1 MEERIFLE
9 NGFKELNIKINK
21 ESIDELL
28 LFKDM
33 LLEWNKKIN
42 LTSITDDEAIFIKH
56 FFDSATCMA
65 TGYIKDGFEVVDIGT
80 GAGFP
85 GLVLKVLNKKI
96 NITLLDSLRK
106 RTNYLENIV
115 INLGLKNVEIIHG
128 RAEEYG
134 NKEDYR
140 EKYDIALSRAV
151 ASINVLLEYCLPY
164 IREGGYFLCQ
174 KGPKF
179 KDELK
184 EAEKALKVLG
194 GKINEIKE
202 FILPGSDIKRNII
215 VIKKIYKTPAKY
227 PRKAGK
233 PSSNPIK

>member
-9 NGFKELNIKINK
+9 NGFKELNIRINK
-21 ESIDELL
+21 KSIDELL

-42 LTSITDDEAIFIKH
+42 LTSITDNQEIFIKH
-56 FFDSATCMA
+56 FLDSATCMA
-65 TGYIKDGFEVVDIGT
+65 TGYIRDGFEVVDIGT

-85 GLVLKVLNKKI
+85 GLVLKVLNKKM

-194 GKINEIKE
+194 GKINEVKE

>member
-9 NGFKELNIKINK
+9 NGFRELNIGINK
-21 ESIDELL
+21 KSIDELL
-28 LFKDM
+28 LFRDM

-42 LTSITDDEAIFIKH
+42 LTSITDNQEIFIKH

-85 GLVLKVLNKKI
+85 GLVLKIINNEI
-96 NITLLDSLRK
+96 NITLLDSLKK
-106 RTNYLENIV
+106 RTNYLENLV

-134 NKEDYR
+134 NKVEYR

-164 IREGGYFLCQ
+164 IKNGGYFLCQ
-174 KGPKF
+174 KGPNF

-184 EAEKALKVLG
+184 EAEKALKTLG
-194 GKINEIKE
+194 GKINEVKE

-215 VIKKIYKTPAKY
+215 VIEKIHKTPAKY

-233 PSSNPIK
+233 PTSNPIK

>member
-33 LLEWNKKIN
+33 LLEWNKKTN

-106 RTNYLENIV
+106 RTNYLENLV
-115 INLGLKNVEIIHG
+115 INLGLKDVEIIHG

>member
-1 MEERIFLE
+1 VEERIFLE
-9 NGFKELNIKINK
+9 NGFKELNIRINK
-21 ESIDELL
+21 KSIDELL

-42 LTSITDDEAIFIKH
+42 LTSITDNQEIFIKH
-56 FFDSATCMA
+56 FLDSATCMA
-65 TGYIKDGFEVVDIGT
+65 TGYIRDGFEVVDIGT

-85 GLVLKVLNKKI
+85 GLVLKILNNKI
-96 NITLLDSLRK
+96 NITLLDSLKK
-106 RTNYLENIV
+106 RTNYLENLV
-115 INLGLKNVEIIHG
+115 TNLGLKNVEIIHG

-134 NKEDYR
+134 NKEGYR
-140 EKYDIALSRAV
+140 EKYDVALSRAV

-164 IREGGYFLCQ
+164 IKEGGYFLCQ
-174 KGPKF
+174 KGPNF

-184 EAEKALKVLG
+184 EAEKAIKVLG

-215 VIKKIYKTPAKY
+215 VIEKIYKTPAKY

-233 PSSNPIK
+233 PTSNPIK

>member
-9 NGFKELNIKINK
+9 NGFKELNIRINK
-21 ESIDELL
+21 KSIDELL

-42 LTSITDDEAIFIKH
+42 LTSITDNQEIFIKH
-56 FFDSATCMA
+56 FLDSATCMA
-65 TGYIKDGFEVVDIGT
+65 TGYIRDGFEVVDIGT

-85 GLVLKVLNKKI
+85 GLVLKILNNKI
-96 NITLLDSLRK
+96 NITLLDSLKK
-106 RTNYLENIV
+106 RTNYLENLV
-115 INLGLKNVEIIHG
+115 TNLGLKNVEIIHG

-134 NKEDYR
+134 NKEGYR
-140 EKYDIALSRAV
+140 EKYDVALSRAV

-164 IREGGYFLCQ
+164 IKEGGYFLCQ
-174 KGPKF
+174 KGPNF

-184 EAEKALKVLG
+184 EAEKAIKVLG

-215 VIKKIYKTPAKY
+215 VIEKIYKTPAKY

-233 PSSNPIK
+233 PTSNPIK

>member
-1 MEERIFLE
+1 VEERIFLE
-9 NGFKELNIKINK
+9 NGFRELNIRINK
-21 ESIDELL
+21 KSIDELL
-28 LFKDM
+28 LFRDM

-42 LTSITDDEAIFIKH
+42 LTSITDNEEIFIKH

-85 GLVLKVLNKKI
+85 GLVLKVLNKKM

-194 GKINEIKE
+194 GKINEVKE

>member
-9 NGFKELNIKINK
+9 NGFRELNIRINK
-21 ESIDELL
+21 KSIDELL
-28 LFKDM
+28 LFRDM

-42 LTSITDDEAIFIKH
+42 LTSITDNQEIFIKH

-85 GLVLKVLNKKI
+85 GLVLKIINNEI
-96 NITLLDSLRK
+96 NITLLDSLKK
-106 RTNYLENIV
+106 RTNYLENLV

-134 NKEDYR
+134 NKVEYR

-164 IREGGYFLCQ
+164 IKNGGYFLCQ

-184 EAEKALKVLG
+184 EAEKALKTLG
-194 GKINEIKE
+194 GKINEVKE

-215 VIKKIYKTPAKY
+215 VIEKIYKTPAKY

-233 PSSNPIK
+233 PTSNPIK

>member
-194 GKINEIKE
+194 GEINEVKE

>member
-9 NGFKELNIKINK
+9 NGFRELNIRINK
-21 ESIDELL
+21 KSIDELL
-28 LFKDM
+28 LFRDM

-42 LTSITDDEAIFIKH
+42 LTSITDNEEIFIKH

-85 GLVLKVLNKKI
+85 GLVLKVLNKKM

-194 GKINEIKE
+194 GEINEVKE